1 VKPNLVAQT
10 KRFLKDWRRSSL
22 SELVLYDFFP
32 SLKGKNRAKTAMDD
46 KRMIPA
52 YLTFQISKLSLHNS
66 TDCTEEQR
74 TTSNL

>member
-46 KRMIPA
+46 KEDD
-52 YLTFQISKLSLHNS
+52 TGLSHF
-66 TDCTEEQR
+66 
-74 TTSNL
+74 SNLEAQPPQFYRLY